1 MKKLLFIFILMTGIV
16 FTSCTTSGPQLTE
29 LQKAAIEKQILE
41 QWKQI
46 GSCVEKADAAG
57 YAACFSTNGFLA
69 MYSEGKPFLSRG
81 EYCDSV
87 KVWFSARKSTELQQ
101 PTVRVTVLNETLV
114 LLDQKTVFKL
124 NLKDDRIVRCN
135 HAISF
140 IFKKEDS
147 VWKIIH
153 GHESWNNI

>member
-1 MKKLLFIFILMTGIV
+1 MKKLLFIIILMTGIV
-16 FTSCTTSGPQLTE
+16 FNSCTPSNPQLTE
-29 LQKAAIEKQILE
+29 LQKNAIENQILE
-41 QWKQI
+41 QWKKI
-46 GSCVEKADAAG
+46 GSCIEKADAAG
-57 YAACFSTNGFLA
+57 YAAYLSTNEFIA

-81 EYCDSV
+81 EYSDSV

-101 PTVRVTVLNETLV
+101 PTVRVTVLNENLV
-114 LLDQKTVFKL
+114 LLDQKSVFRL
-124 NLKDDRIVRCN
+124 NLKNDQVVRCN
-135 HAISF
+135 HAVSF